1 MPIADF
7 ITELIMGFIDDYL
20 FDEDH
25 EHEEED
31 DNDGEKK
38 APDSTT
44 PGD

>member
-1 MPIADF
+1 MPVADF
-7 ITELIMGFIDDYL
+7 ITNLIMGFIDGYL
-20 FDEDH
+20 FDEDND
-25 EHEEED
+25 EEED

>member
-1 MPIADF
+1 MPVADF
-7 ITELIMGFIDDYL
+7 ITNLIMGFIDDYL

-25 EHEEED
+25 EDEED